1 MDGDEIR
8 LAIDLAMNMD
18 NLIVA
23 CVKKVDIMIKKV
35 TEGFANL
42 PDVLREG
49 IPENAGKSDDDPQP
63 MDVEA
68 DVEELDRCRGAINDA
83 NDRGVVQAGSDAFS
97 GVERKIGVCRDM
109 IASSRGFAENC
120 NSTID
125 SFMGVWDLPTAMDHL
140 LEMCCLVKLGELMK
154 QFAEQI
160 MKLVRANIAVL
171 KAALEKIRTLTS
183 FRMQSR
189 TKSKMSSEV

>member
-1 MDGDEIR
+1 
-8 LAIDLAMNMD
+8 
-18 NLIVA
+18 
-23 CVKKVDIMIKKV
+23 
-35 TEGFANL
+35 
-42 PDVLREG
+42 
-49 IPENAGKSDDDPQP
+49 
-63 MDVEA
+63 
-68 DVEELDRCRGAINDA
+68 
-83 NDRGVVQAGSDAFS
+83 VVQASSDAFL

-171 KAALEKIRTLTS
+171 KSALEKIRNFDVVPDAIEDKIEDVVGGIKDVAGSVRDSL
-183 FRMQSR
+183 
-189 TKSKMSSEV
+189 KKLNLWKK